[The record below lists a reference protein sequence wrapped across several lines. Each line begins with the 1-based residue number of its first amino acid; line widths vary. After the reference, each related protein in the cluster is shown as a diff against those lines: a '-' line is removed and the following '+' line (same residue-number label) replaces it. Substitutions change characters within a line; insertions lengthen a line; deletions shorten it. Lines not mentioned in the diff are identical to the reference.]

1 LRTALQFGAG
11 NIGRGFTGQLFS
23 QSGYEVVFVDVV
35 PEIVE
40 ALNRQR
46 SYTITIAAEPEERI
60 RIDNVRAVDG
70 RDTDAVAEEVA
81 RCDIACTAVG
91 VNVLGAIAAPL
102 RQGLAL
108 RRQRRPEETLNIII
122 CENLRDAAGTLR
134 SLVLE
139 GADTALAEWIDSH
152 VGFVQAVV
160 GRMVPVRTPE
170 EKAAD
175 LLGIR
180 VEPFCR
186 LPIDADAIRG
196 GFAPIEGVIPRSN
209 FQAYID
215 QKLFAHNA
223 GHAAAAYFGALRGLT
238 YLWECM
244 EDPEVRAKTE
254 AVMTETGR
262 ALIARYGLDAQEHW
276 AHVNDLLHRFSNRRL
291 GDTVARVGSDPI
303 RKLGRE
309 DRLVGAA
316 LFCLEQHVRPENV
329 ARAIAAG
336 LRFRNPDDPSAVRLQ
351 NLIEEKGIEAV
362 VEEVC
367 GVRPDSE
374 AGRMILQAY
383 GGET

>member
-1 LRTALQFGAG
+1 MRTALQFGAG

-40 ALNRQR
+40 ALNRER
-46 SYTITIAAEPEERI
+46 SYTITIAAEPEEQI
-60 RIDNVRAVDG
+60 PIHNVRAVDG
-70 RDTDAVAEEVA
+70 RDTAAVAEEVA

-91 VNVLGAIAAPL
+91 VNVLGAIANPL
-102 RQGLAL
+102 REGLAL
-108 RRQRRPEETLNIII
+108 RRERRPDETLNIII

-139 GADTALAEWIDSH
+139 GTDEDLAEWIQEH

-180 VEPFCR
+180 VEPFCK

-196 GFAPIEGVIPRSN
+196 GFAPIQGVIPRSN

-223 GHAAAAYFGALRGLT
+223 GHAAAAYFGALKGLT

-244 EDPEVRAKTE
+244 EDAEVRGKTE

-276 AHVNDLLHRFSNRRL
+276 DHVQDLLRRFSNKRL
-291 GDTVARVGSDPI
+291 GDTVARVGADPI
-303 RKLGRE
+303 RKLGRD

-316 LFCLEQHVRPENV
+316 LFCQEQNVRPENV
-329 ARAIAAG
+329 AAAVAAG
-336 LRFRNPDDPSAVRLQ
+336 LRFRNPEDASAVQLQ

-362 VEEVC
+362 LEEVC
-367 GVRPDSE
+367 GITAGSE
-374 AGRMILQAY
+374 LGRMILQSY
-383 GGET
+383 NGMG